1 MLEIVGFFSVKV
13 HVYTWLCSF
22 FLFRLHQRER
32 RKNMDCEEEF
42 EDFSD
47 WNRQLSNKIVHWI
60 SNICLKFYIVC
71 YSSVVCFYC
80 QLSKS
85 IRNSKWISLIK
96 FNSSTF
102 NCSLFLFYFFRTN
115 KSVKI
120 IENCKILIH
129 FRIKRWLSWQNNKL
143 LHVVCKF
150 VISLPYYNLIE
161 NFTKYLFN

>member
-1 MLEIVGFFSVKV
+1 MLEIVGFFSVK
-13 HVYTWLCSF
+13 VYTWLCSF

-71 YSSVVCFYC
+71 YSFVVRFYC

-85 IRNSKWISLIK
+85 IRNSNSKWISLIK

-115 KSVKI
+115 KNVKI